1 MSNHQLF
8 LSHIHEEKEL
18 AVLIKNAI
26 EEEFSGF
33 VDVFVSSDGSSIP
46 AGSNFLKRIEDGLVN
61 CIGALYLISPI
72 SVKRNWINFEL
83 GAVWI
88 RNAISIRSGDKEIP
102 AIPLCHSDMS
112 PSSLPQ
118 PIGNLNAITANQ
130 ASQLEFA
137 FRSIQTA
144 VGGKGTLRTDFDF
157 LAQKVSTFEREYT
170 LGATVSKFLK
180 SLGGDMTTLIQHC
193 EALPP
198 GTSRTTLELGFIPTE
213 LVQKIQNYQNNQL
226 SGRINLTTK
235 NPGMSFGQQGAVN
248 GAEASVLIDVSLVLE
263 FKDLLK
269 NA

>member
-1 MSNHQLF
+1 MNNHQLF

-26 EEEFSGF
+26 EDEFSGF
-33 VDVFVSSDGSSIP
+33 VDVFVSSDGTSIP

-83 GAVWI
+83 GAIWI
-88 RNAISIRSGDKEIP
+88 RNAMNIRTGQKEIP
-102 AIPLCHSDMS
+102 NLPLCHSDMI

-118 PIGNLNAITANQ
+118 PIGNLNAIVANQ

-144 VGGKGTLRTDFDF
+144 VGGRGVLKTNFDT
-157 LAQKVSTFEREYT
+157 LAQNILDFEREYT
-170 LGATVSKFLK
+170 LGSAVVTFLK
-180 SLGGDMTTLIQHC
+180 SLGCNMKTLIQHC

-198 GTSRTTLELGFIPTE
+198 GVLTTLELGFIPTE
-213 LVQKIQNYQNNQL
+213 LIQKIQDYQNNQL
-226 SGRINLTTK
+226 SGVINLTTK
-235 NPGMSFGQQGAVN
+235 NPGTSFYEYGAVN
-248 GAEASVLIDVSLVLE
+248 GAEASVVIDVSLVLA
-263 FKDLLK
+263 FKNLLQ

>member
-1 MSNHQLF
+1 MNSHKLF

-18 AVLIKNAI
+18 AVLIKAAI

-33 VDVFVSSDGSSIP
+33 VEVFVSSDGTSIP

-61 CIGALYLISPI
+61 CIGALYLISPV

-88 RNAISIRSGDKEIP
+88 RNAISIRAEGSEIP
-102 AIPLCHSDMS
+102 ALPFCHSNMT
-112 PSSLPQ
+112 PAELPQ

-144 VGGKGTLRTDFDF
+144 VGGKGSLRTNFDE
-157 LAQKVSTFEREYT
+157 LAKQVVLFEREYT
-170 LGATVSKFLK
+170 LGTNVVNLFQ
-180 SLGGDMTTLIQHC
+180 SLSGDLNQLVEHC
-193 EALPP
+193 EALPS
-198 GTSRTTLELGFIPTE
+198 GTNKTTLELGFIPTE
-213 LVQKIQNYQNNQL
+213 LVQKIQNYQNNEL
-226 SGRINLTTK
+226 EGKIWLTTK
-235 NPGMSFGQQGAVN
+235 NPGMSFGNQGAVN
-248 GAEASVLIDVSLVLE
+248 GAEASVIVDIQLILE
-263 FKDLLK
+263 FKDLLL